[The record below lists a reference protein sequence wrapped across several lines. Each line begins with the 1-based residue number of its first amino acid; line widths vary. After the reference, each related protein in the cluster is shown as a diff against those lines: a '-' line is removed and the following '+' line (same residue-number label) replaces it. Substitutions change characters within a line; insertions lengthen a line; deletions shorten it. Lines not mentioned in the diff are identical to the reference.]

1 MASLAIESDMTEQP
15 LNLTL
20 VLPENSAD
28 CEADGLS
35 ASTQAFEASVISA
48 TALACSG
55 TFVWVK
61 MEVNIRSR
69 FWLRMT
75 STAFLA
81 VFGPDAGG
89 VLTTMV
95 PAPSPFELADVV
107 AAAVMA
113 VVSEPAIF
121 SSAPA

>member
-1 MASLAIESDMTEQP
+1 MI
-15 LNLTL
+15 N
-20 VLPENSAD
+20 
-28 CEADGLS
+28 
-35 ASTQAFEASVISA
+35 A
-48 TALACSG
+48 TALARSG

-61 MEVNIRSR
+61 IEVNNRSR
-69 FWLRMT
+69 FWLRIT

-81 VFGPDAGG
+81 VFGPEVGG

-95 PAPSPFELADVV
+95 PPPSPFEAADVV

-113 VVSEPAIF
+113 AVSDPWTF